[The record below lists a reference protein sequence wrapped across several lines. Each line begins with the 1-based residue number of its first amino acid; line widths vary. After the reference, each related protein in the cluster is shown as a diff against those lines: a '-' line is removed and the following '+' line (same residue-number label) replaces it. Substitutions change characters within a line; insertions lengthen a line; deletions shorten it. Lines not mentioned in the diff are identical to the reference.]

1 MSFMDK
7 FQTLIEKLL
16 VPIALKLNSQRHVC
30 AVRDAFILSF
40 PLTMAGSLMVLLN
53 NVFLSADG
61 FMFNLLQ
68 FDKIFPDIVK
78 LQAIFAPVVKG
89 SADIFSILIVF
100 LIARN
105 LASTLQSDDLLTG
118 LTAISVYFIIYPD
131 YFNSEGVNYLTT
143 QYTGAQGLFVAILVG
158 LLVGELM
165 AKLSSSDKL
174 EIRMPEQVPPAVA
187 RSFKVLI
194 PIIITTIIFAV
205 INYFVKMVS
214 PGGLHEL
221 IYSIIQTPLTKM
233 SQSLLSVLTLS
244 LLSQSLW
251 AMGIHGPNTIAAIR
265 DTMFSEAGNA
275 NLLDFAARGT
285 TWGAPYP
292 ITYSGLATA
301 FSEYG
306 GSGGTLGLII
316 AIFIFSKN
324 KESKSIA
331 KLSFAPGLF
340 NINEMVIFGLP
351 IVLNPIYIIP
361 FILSPFITTMIGYT
375 AVMILKIIPP
385 VTIGIPW
392 TTPGPLM
399 PFLGT
404 GGSIAALIVGF
415 VCLAASVLIYTPFVI
430 AANKATIV
438 EGVENESKSKEV
450 AENEIVSQEVA
461 ESI

>member
-1 MSFMDK
+1 MDK
-7 FQTLIEKLL
+7 FQSAIERLL
-16 VPIALKLNSQRHVC
+16 VPVATKLNAQRHIC

-61 FMFNLLQ
+61 FMFKILQ
-68 FDKIFPDIVK
+68 FDKLFPGIVK
-78 LQAIFAPVVKG
+78 FQAVFAPVVKG

-105 LASTLQSDDLLTG
+105 LAKLMEGDDLLTG

-131 YFNSEGVNYLTT
+131 YFDNEGVNYLTN
-143 QYTGAQGLFVAILVG
+143 QYMGAQGLFVAILVG

-165 AKLSSSDKL
+165 SRLAKSDKL
-174 EIRMPEQVPPAVA
+174 EIKMPEQVPSAVA

-194 PIIITTIIFAV
+194 PIIITTIFFSV
-205 INYFVKMVS
+205 LNYFVKMAA

-221 IYSIIQTPLTKM
+221 IYNIIQTPLTRM
-233 SQSLLSVLTLS
+233 SQSLLSVLILA

-275 NLLDFAARGT
+275 NLLHYAESGT

-306 GSGGTLGLII
+306 GSGATLGLII
-316 AIFIFSKN
+316 AMLIFSKN

-331 KLSFAPGLF
+331 KLSLAPGLF

-361 FILSPFITTMIGYT
+361 FIIAPLVNIMIGYT
-375 AVMILKIIPP
+375 AVMILKIMPP

-404 GGSIAALIVGF
+404 GGNIVALFVGF
-415 VCLAASVLIYTPFVI
+415 ICLAVSVLIYSPFVI
-430 AANKATIV
+430 AANKAAII
-438 EGVENESKSKEV
+438 EDEM
-450 AENEIVSQEVA
+450 ENEIQSQEVV